1 MARRR
6 GSTAMARI
14 EQPIDIEHLDRYT
27 GGDCALN
34 EEILRLFD
42 TQCRELMGKLESVA
56 SGESHA
62 KSWREAT
69 HTLKGAARG
78 IGAFALGNAAAEA
91 EKTGGE
97 TQSAIAALE
106 RLKSTS
112 AAVHLFIEQFLS
124 ARR

>member
-6 GSTAMARI
+6 RSSAMVRK
-14 EQPIDIEHLDRYT
+14 ERPVDIEHLDRYT

-34 EEILRLFD
+34 EEILQLFD
-42 TQCRELMGKLESVA
+42 TQCRELMVKLESLA
-56 SGESHA
+56 SGESDA
-62 KSWREAT
+62 RSWREAT

-97 TQSAIAALE
+97 KQSAIAALE

-112 AAVHLFIEQFLS
+112 AAVHIFIEQFL
-124 ARR
+124 AVRR

>member
-1 MARRR
+1 MAK
-6 GSTAMARI
+6 S
-14 EQPIDIEHLDRYT
+14 EQPVDIEHLDRYT
-27 GGDCALN
+27 GGDCALD

-42 TQCRELMGKLESVA
+42 THCRELMGKLESLA
-56 SGESHA
+56 TGEPDA

-97 TQSAIAALE
+97 KQSAIAALE

-112 AAVHLFIEQFLS
+112 AAVHLFIEQFL
-124 ARR
+124 AGRR

>member
-1 MARRR
+1 
-6 GSTAMARI
+6 MARI
-14 EQPIDIEHLDRYT
+14 EQPVDIEHLDRYT

-42 TQCRELMGKLESVA
+42 THCRELMGKLESLA
-56 SGESHA
+56 TGEADA

-78 IGAFALGNAAAEA
+78 IGAFPLGNAAAEA

-97 TQSAIAALE
+97 KQSAIAALE

-112 AAVHLFIEQFLS
+112 AAVHLFIEQFLNV
-124 ARR
+124 RR

>member
-1 MARRR
+1 MARK
-6 GSTAMARI
+6 
-14 EQPIDIEHLDRYT
+14 EQPVDIEHLDRYT

-42 TQCRELMGKLESVA
+42 SQCRELMVKLESLA

-91 EKTGGE
+91 EKTGGGK
-97 TQSAIAALE
+97 QSTIEALGQ
-106 RLKSTS
+106 LKSTS
-112 AAVHLFIEQFLS
+112 AAVHLFIEQFL
-124 ARR
+124 AVRR